1 MSWLLICW
9 FDVICA
15 TAVTFVLPFEMF
27 NINLGHIL
35 AAHKVQQVYKMAE
48 DKVSPNTA
56 SWFPQC
62 YEISDGSQD
71 ARRGSSDMAN

>member
-1 MSWLLICW
+1 
-9 FDVICA
+9 
-15 TAVTFVLPFEMF
+15 MF

-62 YEISDGSQD
+62 YEKSDGSQD